1 MRAAR
6 APSAAERRRA
16 RASTVA
22 RPGDALSIASPSTH
36 RIARPGGASRP
47 AGNIARVIDLDTV
60 RHVARLARLRL
71 DPAEEAKMAEELN
84 GILEH
89 IDRIQGLDLDDVEPT
104 SHVIDLKNVLRDDVP
119 RPSISREDALENA
132 PEVID
137 GGFGVPKI
145 G

>member
-1 MRAAR
+1 M
-6 APSAAERRRA
+6 
-16 RASTVA
+16 
-22 RPGDALSIASPSTH
+22 
-36 RIARPGGASRP
+36 
-47 AGNIARVIDLDTV
+47 IDLDTV

-71 DPAEEAKMAEELN
+71 DPAEETKMAEELN

-89 IDRIQGLDLDDVEPT
+89 IDRIQGLDLDGVEPT

>member
-1 MRAAR
+1 M
-6 APSAAERRRA
+6 
-16 RASTVA
+16 
-22 RPGDALSIASPSTH
+22 
-36 RIARPGGASRP
+36 
-47 AGNIARVIDLDTV
+47 IDLDTV